1 MMNKKVGIGVLTAA
15 ITLGTAGSVFA
26 AATSNSTA
34 NTQNNLNNVIGTQKA
49 EAIALQKV
57 PGGIVES
64 IELDRERGQ
73 LYYEVDVDRPQAA
86 DVDVHIN
93 ALNGKVIRT
102 VTDDNDD
109 NDATSR
115 EQQNVNTA
123 NLKVKTNEQAAQI
136 ARAQVSGT
144 VTGIE
149 RDEEDG
155 RIQYEVDLR
164 ITGGEATVEIDAATG
179 KVTNVDKD
187 YDNDFD
193 DENDND

>member
-1 MMNKKVGIGVLTAA
+1 MMNKKVGISVLTAA

-26 AATSNSTA
+26 ATSGGTSN
-34 NTQNNLNNVIGTQKA
+34 NQNNLNNVIGIQKA
-49 EAIALQKV
+49 ETIALQKV
-57 PGGIVES
+57 PGGTVES

-73 LYYEVDVDRPQAA
+73 LYYEVDIDRPQAA

-93 ALNGKVIRT
+93 ALNGSVIRT

-109 NDATSR
+109 DEATIR
-115 EQQNVNTA
+115 ERQNVNNA

-136 ARAQVSGT
+136 AKAQVSGT

-179 KVTNVDKD
+179 KVTTVDKD
-187 YDNDFD
+187 FDNDED
-193 DENDND
+193 DNDND